1 MKHGILTRIAASAL
15 AAALAVGLFP
25 AAALADSQEIV
36 TLGADLSAEQR
47 AQVLEFFGLSE
58 DELASRELL
67 TVTNADEHRYCDAS
81 IPSSVTGSRTLSCSY
96 IQPTSNGGIHV
107 QTANLTYVTATSLY
121 NALQTAGVENCN
133 LVVTAPFEV
142 SGTGALTGVFMAY
155 ESEGVSLD
163 AAKQELAVE
172 EMYATAGLQEQYG
185 DDIANAISE
194 VKDQVVS
201 AAKDMTEEQIAQLVR
216 DTAGRYGISLTDED
230 VANLAAFLLKM
241 QAMDYDVS
249 AFATTLD
256 DMKTALGEMGDQAGG
271 VLEAIGKFFQGIMS
285 FFNGLFGGDA
295 AGSAASAAGDA
306 AASIFDKLDTSVFA
320 LDN

>member
-1 MKHGILTRIAASAL
+1 MKHGILTRIAACAL

-25 AAALADSQEIV
+25 SAALADSQEIV
-36 TLGADLSAEQR
+36 TLGADLSAEQKT
-47 AQVLEFFGLSE
+47 QVLEFFGLSE
-58 DELASRELL
+58 DELASRELI

-96 IQPTSNGGIHV
+96 IQPTTSGGIHV
-107 QTANLTYVTATSLY
+107 KTANLTSVTSTALY

-155 ESEGVSLD
+155 EKEGVTLD
-163 AAKQELAVE
+163 AAKQDLAVE
-172 EMYATAGLQEQYG
+172 EMYTTAGLQEQYG

-194 VKDQVVS
+194 VKDQVIS
-201 AAKDMTEEQIAQLVR
+201 SAKDMTKDQIAQLVR
-216 DTAGRYGISLTDED
+216 DTAARYGITLTDED
-230 VANLAAFLLKM
+230 VANLADFLLKM

-249 AFATTLD
+249 AFATTID

-271 VLEAIGKFFQGIMS
+271 VLAALGKFVQGILS
-285 FFNGLFGGDA
+285 FFSGLFGSDVA
-295 AGSAASAAGDA
+295 SSAASAAGDA
-306 AASIFDKLDTSVFA
+306 AGSILDQLDTSVFA

>member
-1 MKHGILTRIAASAL
+1 MKHGILTRIAACAL

-36 TLGADLSAEQR
+36 TLGADLSAEQK

-58 DELASRELL
+58 DELASRELI

-96 IQPTSNGGIHV
+96 IQPTTSGGIHV

-121 NALQTAGVENCN
+121 NALQTAGVQNCN

-155 ESEGVSLD
+155 ESEGVTLD

-172 EMYATAGLQEQYG
+172 EMYTTAGLQEQYG
-185 DDIANAISE
+185 DEIANAISE
-194 VKDQVVS
+194 VKDQLVS
-201 AAKDMTEEQIAQLVR
+201 SAKDMTKDQIAQLVR
-216 DTAGRYGISLTDED
+216 DTAARYGITLTDED

-241 QAMDYDVS
+241 QSMDYDVS

-271 VLEAIGKFFQGIMS
+271 VLAALGKFFQGIMS
-285 FFNGLFGGDA
+285 FFSGLFGSDA
-295 AGSAASAAGDA
+295 ASSAASAAGEA
-306 AASIFDKLDTSVFA
+306 AGSIFDQLDTSVFA